1 MPNERSQFWDTA
13 GAVGDGADT
22 YSAVQVRTMLRALFS
37 TDRYSSECVL
47 PGVLNS
53 LAVSGATSP
62 LSLASGCAVVNG
74 IYYQNTGAL
83 SVAVPTPSSGT
94 TKHRVIL
101 RATWGGVQTV
111 RAVLLSS
118 ADGTN
123 SYPTLTQTDN
133 SVWEVP
139 LAGVTIDTGGA
150 ITLEDQRDYC
160 HYASTI
166 LYRRRGGSSSSWNS
180 AGSNTYSPGGTKR
193 QGGTVNLTWNSDDKS
208 DLTTV
213 TFPSAFS
220 QTPLVRN
227 LAIVSNDAN
236 ARKCVLSIESLSKTQ
251 LGIRGQRVDL
261 TNFSAT
267 FPVQWAVEGAK

>member
-1 MPNERSQFWDTA
+1 MGSESSQFWDTA
-13 GAVGDGADT
+13 GGVGDGADT
-22 YSAVQVRTMLRALFS
+22 YSAVQVRSMLRALFT

-53 LAVSGATSP
+53 LAVSGASSP

-101 RATWGGVQTV
+101 RATWGSTQTV
-111 RAVLLSS
+111 RAALLSS

-123 SYPTLTQTDN
+123 SYPSLTQTDN
-133 SVWEVP
+133 SLWEVS
-139 LAGVTIDTGGA
+139 LAGVTIDTSGVIA
-150 ITLEDQRDYC
+150 LEDQRDYC
-160 HYASTI
+160 HYATK
-166 LYRRRGGSSSSWNS
+166 LVYRRRGGSSSSWNS
-180 AGSNTYSPGGTKR
+180 AGSNTYSPGGVKH
-193 QGGTVNLTWNSDDKS
+193 QGGTVNLTWNSNDTS
-208 DLTTV
+208 DTTTV

-220 QTPLVRN
+220 QTPLVRT
-227 LAIVSNDAN
+227 LALLSNDAN

-251 LGIRGQRVDL
+251 LAIRGQRVDL

-267 FPVQWAVEGAK
+267 YPVQWLVEGAE